1 MLHFPDISSFSDQLL
16 LAVPESY
23 DINKKL
29 SNYSFSATDICKLA
43 HLSEKHP
50 AISLSAFKD
59 VPFLLLFNGSNFY
72 ERATN
77 MFQEAGLSP
86 NIKMQLS
93 QSVTAFRCAAAG
105 LGATFVVDRLV
116 KESDNRLKYYK
127 IDSPHAKRHNYLLY
141 PKAEVC
147 HGRHEH
153 LCSVYFQKFLVNV
166 IIHRPRSSLISRD
179 KARRMKSVHQ

>member
-1 MLHFPDISSFSDQLL
+1 MLEEHQLDFYFSCDPNLIASFPGYKLFSDQLL

-127 IDSPHAKRHNYLLY
+127 IDSPHAKRHNYLLH
-141 PKAEVC
+141 PK
-147 HGRHEH
+147 
-153 LCSVYFQKFLVNV
+153 QKYVTAAMSTFVQYISKNFL
-166 IIHRPRSSLISRD
+166 
-179 KARRMKSVHQ
+179 